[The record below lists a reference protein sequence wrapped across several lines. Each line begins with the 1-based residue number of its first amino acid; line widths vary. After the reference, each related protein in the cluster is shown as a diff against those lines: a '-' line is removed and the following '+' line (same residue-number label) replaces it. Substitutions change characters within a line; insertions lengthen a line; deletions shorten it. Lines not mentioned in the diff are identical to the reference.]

1 MVIGINVYFLST
13 NFVGWLIHSGLPK
26 YANILMGMVGFPFM
40 AIYIISIIYLTL
52 RKDSDAVPSDKS
64 LVVLQKEIEKGVCR
78 HDQP

>member
-26 YANILMGMVGFPFM
+26 YTNILMGMVGFPFM

>member
-26 YANILMGMVGFPFM
+26 YVNILMGMVGFPFM